1 MYINNEERLL
11 SLQVQ
16 IKVQILDLY
25 PERLIVSD
33 TTSHFLAIFGGV
45 LPLVSTYK
53 VTSNALAVEELKREI
68 VDFSDM
74 LTPILDDAYR
84 IEMSSYETDDKLETD
99 IEPIRKKIRYAES
112 TSDWR
117 LDQSLVQ
124 RFQSVRNIILSQFVE
139 GRHTAY
145 GITPST
151 KQLFYTHILQK
162 DSRKIHEFIG
172 LLQLKIL
179 ELFSLQGKIHYFSQQ
194 NNVNITILLESLKH
208 DEQLQGDDKF
218 IYY

>member
-1 MYINNEERLL
+1 M
-11 SLQVQ
+11 
-16 IKVQILDLY
+16 QILEIN
-25 PERLIVSD
+25 PEPLIVSD

-53 VTSNALAVEELKREI
+53 VTSDALAVEELKREI

-124 RFQSVRNIILSQFVE
+124 TFQSLRNIILSQFVE
-139 GRHTAY
+139 GRHTAF
-145 GITPST
+145 GLTPST

-208 DEQLQGDDKF
+208 NAQLQGDDKF

>member
-1 MYINNEERLL
+1 M
-11 SLQVQ
+11 Q
-16 IKVQILDLY
+16 IKVQILEIN
-25 PERLIVSD
+25 PEPLIVSD

-53 VTSNALAVEELKREI
+53 VTSDALAVEELKREI

-124 RFQSVRNIILSQFVE
+124 TFQSLRNIILSQFVE
-139 GRHTAY
+139 GRHTAF
-145 GITPST
+145 GLTPST

-208 DEQLQGDDKF
+208 NAQLQGDDKF